1 MSSNDTNLKV
11 GSWCSTFAVPKM
23 DCPSEE
29 AIIKMQLDSIEP
41 KPALDIDIPNRK
53 VRVFHAC
60 SSSEIEQHMADC
72 NLGAVL
78 ERSEPI
84 SQQTWN
90 QSLPNNTGADNSEE
104 NILKTL
110 LAINGVMFL
119 FELVLGWIA
128 QSTGLIA
135 DSIDMFA
142 DAAVYAVALIAVGQS
157 ARKKLHAAHLSGWLQ
172 LILAFGVLVEV
183 MRRFLFGSDPI
194 SMLMMGIGAIA
205 LFANVTCL
213 FLIIKKK
220 DSGAHMRASYIF
232 SANDVIANFGVIV
245 AGVLVAWTGS
255 RYPDL
260 VIGLIIAVVVFSGA
274 IRILR
279 IRN

>member
-1 MSSNDTNLKV
+1 MSQNYSNQAI

-29 AIIKMQLDSIEP
+29 AIIRMQLESIEP
-41 KPALDIDIPNRK
+41 TPCLDVDIPNRT
-53 VRVFHAC
+53 VRVFHSC
-60 SSSEIEQHMADC
+60 SSDDIEQRMSGC

-78 ERSEPI
+78 RRSEPM
-84 SQQTWN
+84 SEQAWN
-90 QSLPNNTGADNSEE
+90 LSLPSRTSTEDSEE
-104 NILKTL
+104 KTLKIL
-110 LAINGVMFL
+110 LAINGFMFL
-119 FELVLGWIA
+119 FELVVGWIA

-142 DAAVYAVALIAVGQS
+142 DAAVYGVALIAVGQS
-157 ARKKLHAAHLSGWLQ
+157 ARKKLHAAHLSGLLQ
-172 LILAFGVLVEV
+172 LVLAFGVLAEV
-183 MRRFLFGSDPI
+183 LRRYLFGSDPI

-205 LFANVTCL
+205 LAANVTCL

-232 SANDVIANFGVIV
+232 SANDVIANLGVIT
-245 AGVLVAWTGS
+245 AGVLVAWTDS

-260 VIGLIIAVVVFSGA
+260 IIGFIIAVVVFSGA
-274 IRILR
+274 FRILR